1 MTDTI
6 ERSDAAELARRLV
19 EAARKAGADAADAVA
34 VHGSSLMANWRL
46 GRLEE
51 VERSEAQDVG
61 LRVFVG
67 RRQASVSSN
76 DLKPHGIPE
85 LVERAVA
92 MARAAPEDP
101 FSGLAPEDRLVRD
114 IPELDLDDHAE
125 PPTERL
131 MDIAAEAEGAALAVQ
146 GVTNSNGA
154 SAGWSRGGVFL
165 VTSSGFGG
173 GYSRSSHSISCSVL
187 AGSGTGMETDY
198 DYTSARHLTGLR
210 GAKEV
215 GRVAGERA
223 VRRLGARRPPSGQVP
238 VVFDRRVSRTLLGHF
253 AGAISG
259 SAIARG
265 TSFLKGRMGE
275 PVFADGVMIVDDP
288 HRVRGLG
295 SRPFDGEGVA
305 TRRFDVV
312 DGGRLTTWLLDSAT
326 ARQLGLET
334 TGHAARGTGGPP
346 SPAPSNFYMAPGG
359 TTAEALMADIESGF
373 YVTDLIGMGV
383 NGVTGDYSR
392 GAGGFWIENGR
403 IAHPVNEVTIAGNL
417 KDMFRA
423 LTPADDL
430 EFRYGM
436 DAPTVRVDGMTVA
449 GA

>member
-1 MTDTI
+1 MTDSFD
-6 ERSDAAELARRLV
+6 RSDAARLARHLV

-34 VHGSSLMANWRL
+34 VEGTSLMANWRL
-46 GRLEE
+46 GRLED
-51 VERSEAQDVG
+51 VERSEGQDVG

-67 RRQASVSSN
+67 KKQAFVSSN
-76 DLKPHGIPE
+76 DLKESGVPQ
-85 LVERAVA
+85 LVERALA
-92 MARAAPEDP
+92 MARSAPEDP
-101 FSGLAPEDRLVRD
+101 WSGLAPGDRLARD
-114 IPELDLDDHAE
+114 IPNLDLDDRAE
-125 PPTERL
+125 LPTERL
-131 MDIAAEAEGAALAVQ
+131 MEIAAEAEEAALAVR

-154 SAGWSRGGVFL
+154 GAGWNRGSVFL
-165 VTSSGFGG
+165 VTSEGFEG

-187 AGSGTGMETDY
+187 AGSGTEMETDY
-198 DYTSARHLTGLR
+198 DFTTARHLDDLR
-210 GAKEV
+210 DAKEV
-215 GRVAGERA
+215 GRLAGERS
-223 VRRLGARRPPSGQVP
+223 VRRLGSRRPPSGRVP
-238 VVFDRRVSRTLLGHF
+238 VVFDRRVSRSLLGHF
-253 AGAISG
+253 ASAISG
-259 SAIARG
+259 TSIARG
-265 TSFLKGRMGE
+265 TSFLKNKMNE
-275 PVFADGVMIVDDP
+275 PVFADGIVITDDP
-288 HRVRGLG
+288 HRIRGLG

-305 TRRFDVV
+305 TRRLRVV

-346 SPAPSNFYMAPGG
+346 QPSPSNFYMEPGEV
-359 TTAEALMADIESGF
+359 TPEALMADIENGF

-392 GAGGFWIENGR
+392 GAGGFWIEGGR

-417 KDMFRA
+417 KDIFRA
-423 LTPADDL
+423 LTPANDL